1 MWLLLTDYEGTIFL
15 MPNRLLVIAVREALQ
30 EKKDELEDVRS
41 AFEALK
47 DVAKQTEIANFE
59 LRSALNKLTARLN
72 DASAE
77 ASSNY
82 TAERIS
88 MSHRR
93 AVIQPSREETDAI
106 YDSCQPSRIPSRI
119 FKWLSGVPRV
129 ASALRVLRRR
139 PQLMAMNG
147 EPTTPTSFCNRRR
160 DQYEQTI
167 LCRSSG
173 KWTRTLTV
181 ARINSV
187 VHSSVAI
194 YKDLAPLPILSDLS
208 NITMDAL
215 YAAAR
220 LLEDASSDASLA
232 YPSSS
237 PHIRQPLAPSQFP
250 FTYQCPPPPTG
261 RTSDEKVVAVGEA
274 AQPAVSQ
281 ASEIENAELEPER
294 PTKRQCRR
302 RLPSNQEAFEN
313 WLLEYPEETTCDS
326 RFRVLRRERRW
337 IRVFKFKEH
346 KVICRKCDKE
356 VQLNKKD
363 SKDESPWL
371 ICAWIDHRNYS
382 CKGIYEAFLKARKT
396 GQLWD
401 GESEW

>member
-1 MWLLLTDYEGTIFL
+1 MGRSQS
-15 MPNRLLVIAVREALQ
+15 PPRIAVRETLQ

-41 AFEALK
+41 AYEALK
-47 DVAKQTEIANFE
+47 EVAKQTEIANFE

-77 ASSNY
+77 VCRSVFAWE
-82 TAERIS
+82 AL
-88 MSHRR
+88 SHSESWDSGRR
-93 AVIQPSREETDAI
+93 RMLFTIDVTGPLEYRLEFPRLDWLAVVWTTSRERSPGPSPASTIDGNEWWTDYADLI
-106 YDSCQPSRIPSRI
+106 LQLQTGPIRTNNVNLIVDSLTLPQMV
-119 FKWLSGVPRV
+119 FVDLQGDKLGG
-129 ASALRVLRRR
+129 
-139 PQLMAMNG
+139 PQLG
-147 EPTTPTSFCNRRR
+147 RYYIQRPGT
-160 DQYEQTI
+160 
-167 LCRSSG
+167 
-173 KWTRTLTV
+173 
-181 ARINSV
+181 
-187 VHSSVAI
+187 
-194 YKDLAPLPILSDLS
+194 PLPIFSDLT
-208 NITMDAL
+208 NVAMDAL

-250 FTYQCPPPPTG
+250 FTYQCPPPSTG
-261 RTSDEKVVAVGEA
+261 RTSDEKVVAVAE
-274 AQPAVSQ
+274 PQ

-302 RLPSNQEAFEN
+302 RLTSNQEAFEN

-356 VQLNKKD
+356 VQLNKKTRRM
-363 SKDESPWL
+363 SRP
-371 ICAWIDHRNYS
+371 
-382 CKGIYEAFLKARKT
+382 G
-396 GQLWD
+396 
-401 GESEW
+401 